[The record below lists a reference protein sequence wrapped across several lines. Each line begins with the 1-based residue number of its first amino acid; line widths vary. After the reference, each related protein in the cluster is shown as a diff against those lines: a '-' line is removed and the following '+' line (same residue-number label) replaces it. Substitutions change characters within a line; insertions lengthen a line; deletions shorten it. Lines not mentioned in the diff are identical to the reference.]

1 MTVYIPRL
9 LDGALEQRLR
19 SAGAVVIDGPKAVGK
34 TETGRRAALSEVSL
48 DTDVAQRLLALS
60 DPRLVLE
67 GATPRLLDEWQVVP
81 ALWNAVR
88 RAVDDRRAMGQFI
101 LTGSASPA
109 DDLTRHSGAGRF
121 TRLRM
126 RPLTLI
132 ETGHASPDVSLS
144 DLLKGAF
151 EPTPGQTLELPII
164 VERIITGGWPAS
176 QGIPIRE
183 SARYASDYLD
193 QTARL
198 DVVGLEGVRHDPRKV
213 RALLRSLARNTA
225 TEASGS
231 TLARDAG
238 GNDGPL
244 HRDTVARYLDALERV
259 HVLEVQEAWSVPLR
273 TRTPLREAPKRQ
285 LVDTSLITAA
295 LRIGSA
301 DALMND
307 PETLGLIFESLV
319 IQQLRAL
326 ADLND
331 AAVFHF
337 RSKSGLEVDA
347 IVEQTGGAWA
357 AFEVKLGPGLID
369 TAAATLLKFASEI
382 DTARRGPPSTLGVIV
397 PSGPAYRRPDGVA
410 VIGLTSLGV

>member
-1 MTVYIPRL
+1 MTAYIPRL

-144 DLLKGAF
+144 DLLTGAF
-151 EPTPGQTLELPII
+151 EPTPGQTLELPTI

-176 QGIPIRE
+176 QGIPTRE

-259 HVLEVQEAWSVPLR
+259 HVLEVQEAWSAPLR

-285 LVDTSLITAA
+285 LVDTSLIAAA

-301 DALMND
+301 DGLMND

-331 AAVFHF
+331 ATVFHF